1 MHKKPYKTRLSNITI
16 PNTKNLVIRSLL
28 DHQQY
33 HDPKGEA
40 EQLGISPALWPLFGL
55 LWPSA
60 IHLAG
65 HIALR
70 PVCSN
75 EKILEIGCGLALASQ
90 VAHRRGAR
98 ITASDRHPLAEAFLY
113 ENLYLNRLSPSLK
126 YRHGQW
132 GLDTSPTDE
141 EVGRP
146 VLSGQYDLII
156 GSDLLYE
163 RGAASALAHFIH
175 QHALPESEVWIVDAN
190 RGYRPALNRQ
200 MSEYGFGLSD
210 DIRLDD
216 GPFRRDKQ
224 PYKGRLLK
232 YHRPSR

>member
-1 MHKKPYKTRLSNITI
+1 MYGKAYQTRLSDIVI
-16 PNTKNLVIRSLL
+16 PNTGNLVVRSLL

-40 EQLGISPALWPLFGL
+40 KRLGISSALWPLFGL

-60 IHLAG
+60 VHLAG

-70 PVCSN
+70 PVCPN

-132 GLDTSPTDE
+132 GLSIPPTDE
-141 EVGRP
+141 QIGRA
-146 VLSGQYDLII
+146 VLSGQYNLII

-163 RGAASALAHFIH
+163 RGAAPALARFID
-175 QHALPESEVWIVDAN
+175 QHAQPEAEVWIVDAN
-190 RGYRPALNRQ
+190 RGYRPALNHN
-200 MSEYGFGLSD
+200 MSEYGFVLTE
-210 DIRLDD
+210 DIRLNQEPV
-216 GPFRRDKQ
+216 GQNKQ

-232 YHRPSR
+232 YHRPG